1 MELPEDSLHVWRI
14 DVRRPG
20 EGLREV
26 LSPDETERASR
37 FRFDRDRDAFVCTR
51 GALRTLLGAYLGAA
65 PEDVELAYG
74 EKGKPEVPTL
84 SFNVS
89 HAGDVAVAAFARTGR
104 VGVDVELMRDDVE
117 LIPLA
122 RRFFTPAENEALG
135 RLPDDELVAGFYS
148 CWTRKE
154 AFVKALGEGLS
165 FELDR
170 VDVSVH
176 PERARVL
183 SIDGDT
189 SAGERWSMVS
199 LDPGR
204 GCAGAVAVDRPA
216 VDVTVLE
223 WPSPVAA

>member
-1 MELPEDSLHVWRI
+1 MELPEGSLHVWRI
-14 DVRRPG
+14 DVRRG
-20 EGLREV
+20 GDGLRDV
-26 LSPDETERASR
+26 LSRDEVERASR
-37 FRFDRDRDAFVCTR
+37 FRFDRDREAFVCTR
-51 GALRTLLGAYLGAA
+51 GALRAVLGSYLGIA
-65 PEDVELAYG
+65 PERVELAYG
-74 EKGKPEVPTL
+74 EKGKPEVRGL

-89 HAGDVAVAAFARTGR
+89 HAGDVAVAAFTRTGR

-117 LIPLA
+117 LTALA
-122 RRFFTPAENEALG
+122 RRFFTSAENDALS
-135 RLPDDELVAGFYS
+135 RLSGDRLVAGFYS

-176 PERARVL
+176 PEPARVL

-189 SAGERWSMVS
+189 SAGEGWSLVS

-204 GCAGAVAVDRPA
+204 GYAGAVAVDRPGLH
-216 VDVTVLE
+216 VTVLE